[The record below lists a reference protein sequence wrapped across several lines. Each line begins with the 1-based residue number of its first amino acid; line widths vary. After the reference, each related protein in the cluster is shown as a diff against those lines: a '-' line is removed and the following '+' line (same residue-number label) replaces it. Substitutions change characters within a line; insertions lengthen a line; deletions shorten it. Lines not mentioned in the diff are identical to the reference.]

1 MTPPP
6 AEALYFGPEGA
17 SLFGWLHR
25 PAPGSLAGFGLV
37 ICNPF
42 GFESLSAHRGL
53 RTLAE
58 AGAAAGLPCLRF
70 DYAGTGNSQGD
81 EFEPPLLA
89 RWLASVHAAIDALK
103 QASGMERVC
112 LFGVRLGATL
122 ATLAALERD
131 DVAGLALMAP
141 VLRGRSYL
149 RELTM
154 LTETGAGRAAGV
166 PVGADGTVE
175 SGGFLLTREA
185 GEALQAVDLRKPPRA
200 PAPRVLLIERDD
212 VSPPLD
218 WLPPLE
224 AVGVAVTRVRWPG
237 YAAMMEDPLRCAAPQ
252 AVIDGTLYCLR
263 YWPAAAGRPRPVA
276 ELPVGSA
283 SQPGPDVQETAV
295 SIPAGT
301 SSLFG
306 ILTQPL
312 AARRRAGAPAVLILN
327 AGAIHSIGPDRLY
340 VRLARLWAARGLTV
354 LRLDLSGIGDSRAR
368 PGAAENI
375 VYSAHAASD
384 IEQAIAW
391 LKREQEAGDCHVMG
405 LCSGAYHALKAAVG
419 GPALKSAVMI
429 NPLTY
434 FWRDGMVLSDVKDY
448 EVFALMSRYRG
459 KVFTIDPWRKLLRG
473 QLHLRVIAEVAV
485 RRAWNAVAPYLLEVA
500 RRLHWPLKDDL
511 VEELGRAAG
520 RGVQL
525 RFVFARHS
533 PGFALLRQQGGRA
546 VDRLIMRGLA
556 SVDLVDG
563 ADHIFTRLEPRER
576 LVLLLDGLLP
586 AARPPGES
594 RPRH

>member
-1 MTPPP
+1 MTPPT

-25 PAPGSLAGFGLV
+25 PAPGSEAAFGLV

-53 RTLAE
+53 RALAE

-89 RWLASVHAAIDALK
+89 RWLASVHAAVDALK
-103 QASGMERVC
+103 QASGLERVC

-131 DVAGLALMAP
+131 DVAGLVLMAP
-141 VLRGRSYL
+141 VLRGRSYV
-149 RELTM
+149 RELTL

-185 GEALQAVDLRKPPRA
+185 SEALQAVDLRKLPRA
-200 PAPRVLLIERDD
+200 PAPRVLLIDRDD
-212 VSPPLD
+212 LSPPID
-218 WLPPLE
+218 WVPALE
-224 AVGVAVTRVRWPG
+224 RAGAAVTRARWPG
-237 YAAMMEDPLRCAAPQ
+237 YATMMDDPQRSATPQ
-252 AVIDGTLYCLR
+252 AVIDGTLASLR
-263 YWPAAAGRPRPVA
+263 EWAADGRQRPVA
-276 ELPVGSA
+276 EQPIGSA
-283 SQPGPDVQETAV
+283 VQAGLKVSETAV
-295 SIPAGT
+295 TIPAGA

-306 ILTQPL
+306 VLSRPAGAQ
-312 AARRRAGAPAVLILN
+312 RRAGGPAVLILN
-327 AGAIHSIGPDRLY
+327 AGAIHNIGPDRLY

-368 PGAAENI
+368 PGAEENV

-384 IEQAIAW
+384 IEQAVAW
-391 LKREQEAGDCHVMG
+391 LKREQGAGDCHVLG

-459 KVFTIDPWRKLLRG
+459 KVFTLDPWKKLLRG
-473 QLHLRVIAEVAV
+473 QLNLRVIGTVAV
-485 RRAWNAVAPYLLEVA
+485 RRVWNAVAPSVLDVA

-511 VEELGRAAG
+511 EQDLSRAVQ
-520 RGVQL
+520 RGVSL

-533 PGFALLRQQGGRA
+533 PGFPLLRQQGGRA
-546 VDRLIMRGLA
+546 VDRLRARGLA
-556 SVDLVDG
+556 SVDFVED

-586 AARPPGES
+586 AARTDEPATQQP
-594 RPRH
+594 